1 MKRKAPSDLQQLF
14 PKLRCTD
21 GDLTLIGKSSNKA
34 GNGVMFQVTNVP
46 GRTPLELAKDPF
58 WVNVFNMTPEY
69 HN

>member
-1 MKRKAPSDLQQLF
+1 M
-14 PKLRCTD
+14 
-21 GDLTLIGKSSNKA
+21 SSMFDTW
-34 GNGVMFQVTNVP
+34 NGPLASNITNFP